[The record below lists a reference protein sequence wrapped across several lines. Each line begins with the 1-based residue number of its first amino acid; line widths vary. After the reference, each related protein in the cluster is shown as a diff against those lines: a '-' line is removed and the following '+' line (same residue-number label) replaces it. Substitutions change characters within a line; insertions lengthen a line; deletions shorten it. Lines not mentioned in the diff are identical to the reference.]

1 MIRKRIY
8 LTAAIFLLVVSFSAY
23 YLYRVNRSA
32 RSRLEY
38 ANGLIEVNP
47 RKALADVEQINRTFL
62 SERNYMMCNLVKAGA
77 LIGMQEYL
85 VPDSLLNIVSP
96 YFKYKADSL
105 HLTEIY
111 YYRGEIARHSNFLL
125 EAVEYFTLCTQYNN
139 DVYDLRELNF
149 YLNNF
154 KGQVYHTKHMMK
166 EEKEAKLAALSL
178 AKELNNP
185 SLIAEAYSELTHYYA
200 RTNDGDESIPLF
212 KTASMKGYS
221 GSLQARLLF
230 LLSEKYA
237 DKHMPDS
244 ARIYALQIPHLYQDS
259 VDYLL
264 GKIHSDLQQIDSARF
279 YLNRSSQS
287 NNPFICLK
295 AYRQL
300 TDLNIR
306 TGSLNGVSDCLE
318 RLTHY
323 QAQIDSVA
331 YNKDLAQIENVDKLR
346 KTIRDSEVAEA
357 EYYRYRVFYCWIIV
371 IAFTVILIL
380 MSISIVLQ
388 KKKKNLQLKRQQS
401 RLDALKMQID
411 PHFIF
416 NNLSILLDLVETGD
430 ATAPIYIK
438 CLSKVYR
445 HIVANVDKNLSSV
458 ADELSSLEA
467 YIFLLKIRFEDA
479 IQVEIQVQ
487 DAIRKRQI
495 PPIVLQMLL
504 ENAIKHNQVSE
515 EAPLFIRVYSDG
527 DKLVVENNCKPLTPN
542 SSTHHIGLRNIKER
556 IVSPIIFTTAYDQYA
571 IQAFKFNSI
580 DYLLK
585 PIDSD
590 ELEAA
595 IQKATERISRSSPVT
610 TAPKLEQLLEY
621 LGGAVPTPH
630 YRERFLVSRKDEYI
644 TIEVQNVCFIHSQQN
659 ITRLYLT
666 DGTSATIPYTL
677 DQLEKEMNPASFFRA
692 NRQHMIQ
699 VRHIK
704 KVSNWFNYK
713 LKVEMNGYPQEEIL
727 ISREKAAT
735 FKKWLDK

>member
-1 MIRKRIY
+1 
-8 LTAAIFLLVVSFSAY
+8 
-23 YLYRVNRSA
+23 
-32 RSRLEY
+32 
-38 ANGLIEVNP
+38 
-47 RKALADVEQINRTFL
+47 
-62 SERNYMMCNLVKAGA
+62 
-77 LIGMQEYL
+77 
-85 VPDSLLNIVSP
+85 
-96 YFKYKADSL
+96 
-105 HLTEIY
+105 
-111 YYRGEIARHSNFLL
+111 
-125 EAVEYFTLCTQYNN
+125 
-139 DVYDLRELNF
+139 
-149 YLNNF
+149 
-154 KGQVYHTKHMMK
+154 
-166 EEKEAKLAALSL
+166 
-178 AKELNNP
+178 
-185 SLIAEAYSELTHYYA
+185 
-200 RTNDGDESIPLF
+200 
-212 KTASMKGYS
+212 MKGYS

-295 AYRQL
+295 VYRQL

-323 QAQIDSVA
+323 QAQIDSIA
-331 YNKDLAQIENVDKLR
+331 YNEDLAQIENVDKLR

-357 EYYRYRVFYCWIIV
+357 EYYRYWVFYCWIIV
-371 IAFTVILIL
+371 IAFNVILIL
-380 MSISIVLQ
+380 MSISIILQ
-388 KKKKNLQLKRQQS
+388 KKKKKLQLKRQQS

-479 IQVEIQVQ
+479 IQVEVQVQ
-487 DAIRKRQI
+487 DAIRERQI

-556 IVSPIIFTTAYDQYA
+556 YQLTGAPAPEIYQ
-571 IQAFKFNSI
+571 
-580 DYLLK
+580 
-585 PIDSD
+585 D
-590 ELEAA
+590 EH
-595 IQKATERISRSSPVT
+595 IYRVT
-610 TAPKLEQLLEY
+610 L
-621 LGGAVPTPH
+621 
-630 YRERFLVSRKDEYI
+630 S
-644 TIEVQNVCFIHSQQN
+644 
-659 ITRLYLT
+659 
-666 DGTSATIPYTL
+666 TL
-677 DQLEKEMNPASFFRA
+677 
-692 NRQHMIQ
+692 
-699 VRHIK
+699 
-704 KVSNWFNYK
+704 
-713 LKVEMNGYPQEEIL
+713 
-727 ISREKAAT
+727 
-735 FKKWLDK
+735 